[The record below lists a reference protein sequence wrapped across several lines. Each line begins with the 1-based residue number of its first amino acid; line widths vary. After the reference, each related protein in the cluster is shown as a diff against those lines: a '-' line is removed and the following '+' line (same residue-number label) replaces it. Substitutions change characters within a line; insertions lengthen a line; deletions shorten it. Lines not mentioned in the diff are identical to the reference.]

1 MVIGSRLKDYGS
13 QVFKQRKPWSEVVDR
28 SAFSKPATLSE
39 ATSRLR
45 KNASYF
51 KVNYLIV
58 VLLTTAL
65 SFLLHPASLIAVALL
80 SAAWV
85 YLFLIRTTPLEIGGR
100 TFSERDKLIGMCAVS
115 VITIFFLTNVGTVL
129 LSAISIGAAAVVVH
143 GATREPDNLFID
155 EGETQ
160 QGLLSIF
167 SLPPATGAHS
177 QV

>member
-1 MVIGSRLKDYGS
+1 MSGEYMSSSSAVAGPVTQSAVMVIGSRLKDYGS

-28 SAFSKPATLSE
+28 SAFSKPAT
-39 ATSRLR
+39 
-45 KNASYF
+45 F
-51 KVNYLIV
+51 
-58 VLLTTAL
+58 
-65 SFLLHPASLIAVALL
+65 
-80 SAAWV
+80 
-85 YLFLIRTTPLEIGGR
+85 
-100 TFSERDKLIGMCAVS
+100 
-115 VITIFFLTNVGTVL
+115 VGTVL

>member
-1 MVIGSRLKDYGS
+1 MVLGSEKPTAWPLSILKFLVCS
-13 QVFKQRKPWSEVVDR
+13 
-28 SAFSKPATLSE
+28 PALQ

-100 TFSERDKLIGMCAVS
+100 TFS
-115 VITIFFLTNVGTVL
+115 
-129 LSAISIGAAAVVVH
+129 
-143 GATREPDNLFID
+143 
-155 EGETQ
+155 
-160 QGLLSIF
+160 
-167 SLPPATGAHS
+167 
-177 QV
+177 